1 MARPAHYRQ
10 NGESNA
16 KIMTGRSSC
25 IESSC
30 VRSRVERGR
39 ARSLPSALA
48 LAALACTALP
58 EAGHA
63 DAFAEFVVKGDCI
76 DVPLGGVRGDAARG
90 RALVVARDP
99 ANCILCHAVPDPD
112 VRFAGNV
119 GPPLAGVAT
128 RLSAAQMRLR
138 IVDSTKLDP
147 RSVMPAYYRIDGL
160 SRVAAAWRG
169 KPILTAQ
176 QIEDLVA
183 YLETLR

>member
-1 MARPAHYRQ
+1 MRARAARARTRWRRRGRRPATLRTLAFAALV
-10 NGESNA
+10 GVASPA
-16 KIMTGRSSC
+16 A
-25 IESSC
+25 
-30 VRSRVERGR
+30 VR
-39 ARSLPSALA
+39 ADALA
-48 LAALACTALP
+48 
-58 EAGHA
+58 
-63 DAFAEFVVKGDCI
+63 DFVVRGDRI
-76 DVPLGGVRGDAARG
+76 DAPLGGARGEAGRG

-99 ANCILCHAVPDPD
+99 ANCILCHAVPDAD

-119 GPPLAGVAT
+119 GPPLAGVAA

-147 RSVMPAYYRIDGL
+147 RSIMPAYYRIDGL
-160 SRVAAAWRG
+160 SRVAAPYRG